1 MDITN
6 TSFIKEVDAIL
17 KNGEYGRMYEYDVYV
32 HVNRESKVYKAVK
45 LESID
50 IVRDYVNNFSDQ
62 IIIKALFTGGVYA
75 DHIFPYS
82 DALDV
87 TLVKRPLWG
96 SWATK
101 DTKKE
106 NWTEKFTAV
115 LTNKA
120 SPTVKQAK
128 EYTSTEVLDQANIIS
143 LEFSLISK
151 TAEELNM
158 IICGGVFRA
167 MTTDVAVKT
176 VLTNEACQA
185 GNDQSVIVKG
195 VDMIPASN
203 LQPRDHIVVPH
214 GTKLIDLPN
223 YIQKKCGGIY
233 NADIGYYLQE
243 RMWYLYPAYDLT
255 RMDTTDRVITFINIP
270 AGVLPHVEKTFRY
283 NGNQIIAL
291 ANSDISL
298 DNAVKDVQRNA
309 GNAVNFTSPKEMMHS
324 MYSQGGNKVVFD
336 KNKTNTEAATDTR
349 FDDKTF
355 MPVSNA
361 PITDNAMAEFSKNAK
376 LKAHNGVVEL
386 VWERSEPDKILP
398 GTMCKIYYVEQGV
411 VKKLE
416 GIIGKAHHYTSQV
429 GKGLSQAQYVNCTYV
444 SVFVDTNKL
453 VNTNSEKT
461 AREANNN
468 TPLTKPS
475 HTGNRASSKP
485 TRSSRSV
492 STKSRKATQVRS
504 SG

>member
-336 KNKTNTEAATDTR
+336 KNKTNTDQSL
-349 FDDKTF
+349 
-355 MPVSNA
+355 PVAEYTN
-361 PITDNAMAEFSKNAK
+361 PDNNAM
-376 LKAHNGVVEL
+376 
-386 VWERSEPDKILP
+386 
-398 GTMCKIYYVEQGV
+398 
-411 VKKLE
+411 
-416 GIIGKAHHYTSQV
+416 
-429 GKGLSQAQYVNCTYV
+429 
-444 SVFVDTNKL
+444 
-453 VNTNSEKT
+453 
-461 AREANNN
+461 NNN
-468 TPLTKPS
+468 PESVEKNIEAVKEQEADFGEGRMVEEAIGDRGAEDSEGAKQHFEEEKQTNNDETADADSNGMEDL
-475 HTGNRASSKP
+475 
-485 TRSSRSV
+485 SV
-492 STKSRKATQVRS
+492 SDW
-504 SG
+504 GFEE